1 MRLLNEPSR
10 DHTMCP
16 FADTNIVNT
25 SKHWKPPFLLCAPG
39 ITNDTAFCGQ
49 EFLTSRLKRGKIKV
63 TKNPY
68 AAVIASDFCLEPP
81 GDTPTRSHFYLVRM
95 LFQRD
100 QPSQLAYSSST
111 SHNSIAD
118 PCIQAIFAG
127 CIPVIFDYEC
137 SLTSQHGLDF
147 SNMQVSGCPRHMVTD
162 GENKIVLLTSWK

>member
-1 MRLLNEPSR
+1 MCLSADKSLPNYPTSRL
-10 DHTMCP
+10 C
-16 FADTNIVNT
+16 
-25 SKHWKPPFLLCAPG
+25 LCAPG
-39 ITNDTAFCGQ
+39 TKTNVSFCGQ
-49 EFLTSRLKRGKIKV
+49 DFLQQRDYDMKV
-63 TKNPY
+63 NPY
-68 AAVIASDFCLEPP
+68 AAVVASDFCLEPP

-162 GENKIVLLTSWK
+162 GENKIILLTSWK

>member
-1 MRLLNEPSR
+1 MCLSTDKSLPNYPTSR
-10 DHTMCP
+10 FC
-16 FADTNIVNT
+16 
-25 SKHWKPPFLLCAPG
+25 LCAPG
-39 ITNDTAFCGQ
+39 TKTNVSFCGQ
-49 EFLTSRLKRGKIKV
+49 DFLQQRDYDMKG
-63 TKNPY
+63 NPY
-68 AAVIASDFCLEPP
+68 AAVVASDFCLEPP

-137 SLTSQHGLDF
+137 SRTSQHGLDF
-147 SNMQVSGCPRHMVTD
+147 SNMQVSGCQRHIVTH
-162 GENKIVLLTSWK
+162 GENRIDLLTS

>member
-1 MRLLNEPSR
+1 MRLLNDPSR
-10 DHTMCP
+10 AHIMCP
-16 FADTNIVNT
+16 FADMNRNRKWMV
-25 SKHWKPPFLLCAPG
+25 PPFLLCAPG
-39 ITNDTAFCGQ
+39 IKNDTFCGQ
-49 EFLTSRLKRGKIKV
+49 DYLKSRWKRGKFKV
-63 TKNPY
+63 TSNPY

-162 GENKIVLLTSWK
+162 GENKIILLTSWK